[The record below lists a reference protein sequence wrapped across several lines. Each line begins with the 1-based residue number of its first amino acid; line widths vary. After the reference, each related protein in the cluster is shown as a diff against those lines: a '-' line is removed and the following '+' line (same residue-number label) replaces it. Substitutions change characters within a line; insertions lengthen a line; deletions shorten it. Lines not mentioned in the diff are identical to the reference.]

1 MWGIAGQG
9 HYHLLPV
16 ALVASRRLISGGDVA
31 APFLAVEDEQAE
43 ARKSRG
49 HRDLGGMFQKSV
61 SCASQSN

>member
-16 ALVASRRLISGGDVA
+16 ALVASRRRISGGDVEE
-31 APFLAVEDEQAE
+31 PVLAVEDEQAE

-49 HRDLGGMFQKSV
+49 IEI
-61 SCASQSN
+61 